1 MPAPRV
7 PLHLRPMTNATPAAL
22 RGELLHCRAHRAMRW
37 ALLALLLSLPAFL
50 FIEPL
55 WQRIAAMGAPALLFS
70 SLLLGMT
77 LAAGPVAALAC
88 SLYAL
93 YLRVEARFAPR
104 ERSRPLGDALALGA
118 GLVVSFLPALAAL
131 YPPIKAL
138 FTGYIAFRG
147 LGQQYPLDVDP
158 LGFWK
163 AVFFWFI
170 GAATLAGLAIAY
182 WRSHWQKA

>member
-1 MPAPRV
+1 MMNTASS
-7 PLHLRPMTNATPAAL
+7 
-22 RGELLHCRAHRAMRW
+22 LLHGEVLHRRARRTMVW

-50 FIEPL
+50 FVEPL
-55 WQRIAAMGAPALLFS
+55 WQRIAAMEAPALLLS
-70 SLLLGMT
+70 SLLLGMAM
-77 LAAGPVAALAC
+77 AAGPVAALTC

-104 ERSRPLGDALALGA
+104 ERARPLTDALALGT

-147 LGQQYPLDVDP
+147 LGQQYPLDADP

-170 GAATLAGLAIAY
+170 GATTLAGLAIAY
-182 WRSHWQKA
+182 WRSRWQKA

>member
-1 MPAPRV
+1 MPAQRN
-7 PLHLRPMTNATPAAL
+7 PLHLRPMMTATPSAL
-22 RGELLHCRAHRAMRW
+22 RGEMLHRRAHRAMRW

-50 FIEPL
+50 YIEPL

-104 ERSRPLGDALALGA
+104 ERARPIADVLALTA
-118 GLVVSFLPALAAL
+118 GLIVSFLPALAAL

-138 FTGYIAFRG
+138 LTGYIAFRG
-147 LGQQYPLDVDP
+147 LGQQYQLDADP

-170 GAATLAGLAIAY
+170 GAITLA
-182 WRSHWQKA
+182 